1 MIYTIDNKSI
11 LLNLKINNLVIGF
24 FDGIHLGHLKL
35 FNSLNDEKFSVLT
48 FNFTKHNTNPL
59 FTFDERI
66 NQLIKIKNLENLII
80 LDLNKVNFTSAEF
93 IENFLKKWLIQ
104 NIVVG
109 SDFRFGSDQQ
119 DVNYLKKFFNVTVIN
134 RDDLISSTNIKR
146 LIKNGDIFAANK
158 LLFNKYYYQSNVISG
173 NKLGRELGYKTANFY
188 YDDSLVLP
196 SDGVYITS
204 SILDDIEYMSV
215 TFIGI
220 PKTIDG
226 KTQKQFETHL
236 INYFGEDFY
245 NKQLKVI
252 FHKKIG
258 NVIKYPSLSALK
270 SGINKQIELAK
281 KFFSK

>member
-35 FNSLNDEKFSVLT
+35 FNSLNGEKFSVLT

-66 NQLIKIKNLENLII
+66 NQLSKIKNLENLII
-80 LDLNKVNFTSAEF
+80 LDLNKVNFTSVEF
-93 IENFLKKWLIQ
+93 IENFLKKWLIK

-236 INYFGEDFY
+236 INYFGGDFY

>member
-1 MIYTIDNKSI
+1 MEIVNEYIIDNDH
-11 LLNLKINNLVIGF
+11 GT
-24 FDGIHLGHLKL
+24 GIAYK
-35 FNSLNDEKFSVLT
+35 
-48 FNFTKHNTNPL
+48 
-59 FTFDERI
+59 
-66 NQLIKIKNLENLII
+66 NLII

-93 IENFLKKWLIQ
+93 IENFLKKWLIK

-119 DVNYLKKFFNVTVIN
+119 DLNYLKKFFNVTVIN

-236 INYFGEDFY
+236 INYFGGDFY

-270 SGINKQIELAK
+270 SGINKQIELVK